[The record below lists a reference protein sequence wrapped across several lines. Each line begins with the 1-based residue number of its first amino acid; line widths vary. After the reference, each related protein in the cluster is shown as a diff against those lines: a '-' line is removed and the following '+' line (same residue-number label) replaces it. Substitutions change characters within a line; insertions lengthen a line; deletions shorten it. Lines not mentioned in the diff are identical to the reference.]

1 MKVRC
6 TGWAALLAI
15 ATVVCAAPASAD
27 ATDDAVINALA
38 KRNIPVNDDNRDVL
52 LAEAH
57 MVCDGFDKHYT
68 TSALAMKIVGDTDLN
83 VSQASFLVG
92 LAVSAYCP
100 EYKGR
105 PDS

>member
-1 MKVRC
+1 MEVRC
-6 TGWAALLAI
+6 TCAALLSTTAVI
-15 ATVVCAAPASAD
+15 CAAPASAD
-27 ATDDAVINALA
+27 ATDDAVIAALA
-38 KRNIPVNDDNRDVL
+38 KRNITVTDDNRDAI

-68 TSALAMKIVGDTDLN
+68 ASTLAMKIVGDTDLN
-83 VSQASFLVG
+83 ASQASFLVG

-105 PDS
+105 R